1 MIGFALVILLCHCAH
16 GEAMAQDKA
25 YRIGPS
31 DVLTLTIYAGGEK
44 QHDVDLSVSSRGLI
58 HVPFIGPV
66 KAGGLTISELT
77 PLVTE
82 AMAKDYFVNPEVN
95 IHIKEYHS
103 LRYYVSGAVSSPGLY
118 EMPSEVTVMELIAK
132 AGGALPERGNIAY
145 ILRSS
150 AGETTDRGNTG
161 NPSSPKKSVTV
172 DLKRL
177 LDKGDMSQNLVLK
190 SGDMVYIPHQKAFN
204 LGESKVYV
212 EGEVKEPGV
221 YEFQDGLTA
230 LNACIMA
237 GGFDKFAAPNRT
249 KIIRRKGEEQEIIEI
264 NLDDVKKGKS
274 PDIELR
280 PGDRI
285 HVPETWL

>member
-1 MIGFALVILLCHCAH
+1 LTGFALVILFSH
-16 GEAMAQDKA
+16 GGFREAMAQNKA
-25 YRIGPS
+25 YRIGPN

-44 QHDVDLSVSSRGLI
+44 QHDVDLSVSSRGVI

-66 KAGGLTISELT
+66 EAGGLTISELT
-77 PLVTE
+77 SSVTE
-82 AMAKDYFVNPEVN
+82 ALAKDYFINPEVN
-95 IHIKEYHS
+95 IQIKEYHS
-103 LRYYVSGAVSSPGLY
+103 LRYYISGAVSSPGLY

-150 AGETTDRGNTG
+150 AEESGGRANTG
-161 NPSSPKKSVTV
+161 NPSSAKKSVTV

-177 LDKGDMSQNLVLK
+177 LDKGDMGQNLVLK
-190 SGDMVYIPHQKAFN
+190 SGDMVYIPHQRAAN

-212 EGEVKEPGV
+212 EGEVKSPGV
-221 YEFQDGLTA
+221 YDFQEGLTA

-249 KIIRRKGEEQEIIEI
+249 TIIRGKGEEQEIIPI
-264 NLDDVKKGKS
+264 NLDEVKKGKS
-274 PDIELR
+274 PDIELK

>member
-1 MIGFALVILLCHCAH
+1 LAGFALIISLFLCAH
-16 GEAMAQDKA
+16 TEASAQDKA
-25 YRIGPS
+25 YRIGPN

-44 QHDVDLSVSSRGLI
+44 QHDADLSVSSRGLI
-58 HVPFIGPV
+58 QAPFIGPV

-77 PLVTE
+77 SSVTE
-82 AMAKDYFVNPEVN
+82 ALAKDYFINPEVN
-95 IHIKEYHS
+95 IQIKEYHS

-118 EMPSEVTVMELIAK
+118 EMPSEVTLMELIAK

-150 AGETTDRGNTG
+150 EEESTDREHKGDPS
-161 NPSSPKKSVTV
+161 NPKVSVTV

-177 LDKGDMSQNLVLK
+177 LDKGDMAQNLVLQ
-190 SGDMVYIPHQKAFN
+190 SGDMVYIPHQKAAN

-212 EGEVKEPGV
+212 EGEVKSPGV
-221 YEFQDGLTA
+221 YEFQEGLTA

-249 KIIRRKGEEQEIIEI
+249 KIIRKKGEEQEIIQI
-264 NLDDVKKGKS
+264 NLDEVKKGKS
-274 PDIELR
+274 PDIELK